1 MTPPCTI
8 RLHDGLRIA
17 ADRLLRTLRIP
28 RRVRFT
34 FSEVNFRAQVNG
46 GTLPERGEYDGRA
59 AYDMLG
65 FLGGGMER
73 FSSIQANAKVRG
85 SAFMLGY
92 ALYLAFG
99 YTLFHPTTLFSAAS
113 GHIGAQ
119 TEFWFLIAIVV
130 TRIAAYAV
138 TAVLAALRN
147 QLRLAVSVAISC
159 LSGAAGFLVVC
170 MLVQF
175 SDFAPDATLLPWMLA
190 AGAFF
195 GVGDAIAN
203 LLWARFSSTLT
214 LRSVYLFALLSNLA
228 SLAVYLLLV
237 LLPAALVLPVTA
249 ALFIAAVLFAKP
261 CIEAQPEQADEYS
274 TPVFKSAVASLWR
287 PVLGTAILSFLS
299 ALMLQMPAQRE
310 IPLATFQMTS
320 LITQPVVIV
329 ALLVPAL
336 FIKKQPELGSVYK
349 VALPLSAAGF
359 LLLPLIWNDAGGLAN
374 ACAQLGTLV
383 ANIILWCMLADT
395 VRDTKLPSALVFSLA
410 LLAVNA
416 SRLAGTLV
424 AVANAETLA
433 RGDIA
438 LTTVAL
444 VAVYLVA
451 MISLF
456 LLKEKK
462 QPRPA
467 HDTPTSA
474 EPLDVLALKCE
485 SLSDRKRFTPRE
497 REIVVHLAQGRT
509 VHAISEKLFVSEN
522 TVKSHIKSIY
532 LKLDIHSRAELIE
545 TISAEGE

>member
-1 MTPPCTI
+1 
-8 RLHDGLRIA
+8 
-17 ADRLLRTLRIP
+17 
-28 RRVRFT
+28 
-34 FSEVNFRAQVNG
+34 
-46 GTLPERGEYDGRA
+46 
-59 AYDMLG
+59 
-65 FLGGGMER
+65 
-73 FSSIQANAKVRG
+73 
-85 SAFMLGY
+85 MLGY

-99 YTLFHPTTLFSAAS
+99 YTLFHPTTLFSSAT
-113 GHIGAQ
+113 GHVEAQ
-119 TEFWFLIAIVV
+119 TEFWFLIAIVS
-130 TRIAAYAV
+130 TRLIAYAA
-138 TAVLAALRN
+138 TAVLAALRKTPS
-147 QLRLAVSVAISC
+147 LSISVATSC
-159 LSGAAGFLVVC
+159 LSGAVGFLIVC
-170 MLVQF
+170 MLLQF
-175 SDFAPDATLLPWMLA
+175 SDFAPDAAILPWMLF

-195 GVGDAIAN
+195 GIGDALAN
-203 LLWARFSSTLT
+203 LLWARFSSTLS

-228 SLAVYLLLV
+228 SLVVYLLLV
-237 LLPAALVLPVTA
+237 LLPSVLILPVTA
-249 ALFIAAVLFAKP
+249 ALFVCAVIFSKP
-261 CIEAQPEQADEYS
+261 CIQTRPEQKDEYS
-274 TPVFKSAVASLWR
+274 TPVFKSALASLWR

-310 IPLATFQMTS
+310 IPLATFQATS
-320 LITQPVVIV
+320 LLTQPVVIV
-329 ALLVPAL
+329 ALLIPAL
-336 FIKKQPELGSVYK
+336 FIKKQPELDSVYK

-395 VRDTKLPSALVFSLA
+395 ARDTKLPAALVFSIA
-410 LLAVNA
+410 LLVVNA

-424 AVANAETLA
+424 AFANAETLA

-462 QPRPA
+462 RPQQVQDA
-467 HDTPTSA
+467 PISE
-474 EPLDVLALKCE
+474 EPLDVLALKCT
-485 SLSDRKRFTPRE
+485 SLANRKRFTPRE
-497 REIVVHLAQGRT
+497 REIVLHLAQGRT

-545 TISAEGE
+545 IITAEGD